1 MNLLGHTE
9 INAVGPPCVAA
20 RFPRLPTQTNTGG
33 HAGSPLRIY
42 AANTP
47 KKHPVPQSKS
57 LRYGVFPAYLNCS
70 AVLM

>member
-33 HAGSPLRIY
+33 HAGPPLRIC

-47 KKHPVPQSKS
+47 KNTLYRRARVCVTGCFQ
-57 LRYGVFPAYLNCS
+57 LI
-70 AVLM
+70 